1 MTRPDTSA
9 VMGADAQA
17 DEVRAGERFAF
28 GANWRRFLAS
38 LTPAQIDA
46 AEASLCAMLEV
57 TTLAGHSFLD
67 VGSGSGL
74 FSLAA
79 RQLGATVRSFDYD
92 PESVAC
98 TRELRRRYFDADPT
112 WTVERGSILDDRY
125 LAGLGTFDVVYA
137 WGSLHHTGE
146 MWRAVD
152 QACGLVA
159 PGGRLF
165 LAIYNDQGLRSRAW
179 RQVKRLYCATAAGRL
194 AVTVLAVP
202 LLAAREGLA
211 RLIRPRRG
219 PVARGMALY
228 RDWIDWLGGYP
239 FEVATPDAVVSF
251 CLARGLRA
259 SKLET
264 TTRLGCNQFVL
275 TRSST

>member
-1 MTRPDTSA
+1 MAPDPHA
-9 VMGADAQA
+9 
-17 DEVRAGERFAF
+17 EELRAGERFAF
-28 GANWRRFLAS
+28 GANWRRFLED
-38 LTPAQIDA
+38 LTPAQIGA
-46 AEASLCAMLEV
+46 AEESLCSMLDV
-57 TTLAGHSFLD
+57 TTLAGRTFLD

-79 RQLGATVRSFDYD
+79 RRLGATVRSFDYD

-98 TRELRRRYFDADPT
+98 TRELRRRFFDGDPR
-112 WTVERGSILDDRY
+112 WTVERGSIVDETY
-125 LAGLGTFDVVYA
+125 LAALGTFDVVYA

-152 QACGLVA
+152 QATRLVT

-179 RQVKRLYCATAAGRL
+179 RQVKRLYCANGAGRV
-194 AVTVLAVP
+194 AVTAVAVP

-239 FEVATPDAVVSF
+239 FEVATPEVVLTF

-259 SKLET
+259 GKLVT

-275 TRSST
+275 SRSST

>member
-1 MTRPDTSA
+1 MGPDPH
-9 VMGADAQA
+9 A
-17 DEVRAGERFAF
+17 DELRAGERFAF
-28 GANWRRFLAS
+28 GANWRRFLED

-46 AEASLCAMLEV
+46 AQASLCGMLDV
-57 TTLAGHSFLD
+57 TTLGGRTFLD

-79 RQLGATVRSFDYD
+79 RRLGATVRSFDYD

-98 TRELRRRYFDADPT
+98 TRELRRRFFDGDPT
-112 WTVERGSILDDRY
+112 WTVERGSIVDETY
-125 LAGLGTFDVVYA
+125 LASLGTFDVVYA

-152 QACGLVA
+152 QASRLVA

-165 LAIYNDQGLRSRAW
+165 LAIYNDQGVRSRAW
-179 RQVKRLYCATAAGRL
+179 RQVKRLYCANRVGRVV
-194 AVTVLAVP
+194 VTVAAVP
-202 LLAAREGLA
+202 LLAAREALA

-228 RDWIDWLGGYP
+228 RDWVDWLGGYP

-259 SKLET
+259 GKLVT
-264 TTRLGCNQFVL
+264 TRRLGCNQFVL
-275 TRSST
+275 TRAST